1 MSAEP
6 AAQPPGKPD
15 IFSANV
21 NAVVPF
27 GVIDRSTVPL
37 SGNSCAWKVPC
48 QVPATSCGLNPGAG
62 AGGGG
67 GGLGVGA
74 TRLTNQAEALS
85 TAAATVSEHRSF
97 VPVQAP
103 DHFLKRQPRAG
114 TADSVTDDPA
124 FGAAA
129 HFPGQ
134 PIAPAAPTTFPL
146 PWMTTFTVGGGGD

>member
-62 AGGGG
+62 AGGAGGGGGG

-74 TRLTNQAEALS
+74 ASFTNQADALL
-85 TAAATVSEHRSF
+85 TFAVIVSVHFSF

-103 DHFLKRQPRAG
+103 VHFWRRQPRAG
-114 TADSVTDDPA
+114 TALSDTDFPT
-124 FGAAA
+124 FGAAE

-134 PIAPAAPTTFPL
+134 PIVP
-146 PWMTTFTVGGGGD
+146 